1 MSSSIRH
8 SFNTKEVDFSTLTNH
23 ELEIMEDFIEGNLTA
38 SALINSIIKVFKK
51 VWVETDV
58 NANAGK
64 ALDFMNFS
72 EYKGKVINNPMYSLL
87 VLRMVLKFSK
97 EQNNEYVKEDVYKKI
112 AIEWKKFLDW
122 FNWRDDDGK
131 GDEKEEE
138 EPVEFV
144 VSQTEFAQYLAF
156 HEGHAGMPTWF
167 MNDDVKVNEIN
178 TRYNELA
185 KYYGY

>member
-23 ELEIMEDFIEGNLTA
+23 ELEIMKDFLEGKLTA
-38 SALINSIIKVFKK
+38 TELINSIIKVFRK
-51 VWVETDV
+51 VWEETDMS
-58 NANAGK
+58 ANAGK
-64 ALDFMNFS
+64 AVDFMNFS
-72 EYKGKVINNPMYSLL
+72 EYEGKVSNNPMYGLL
-87 VLRMVLKFSK
+87 VLRIILKFSK
-97 EQNNEYVKEDVYKKI
+97 DQNDEDTKEDIYKKI
-112 AIEWKKFLDW
+112 AIEWKTFLDW
-122 FNWRDDDGK
+122 FNLCDDDGE
-131 GDEKEEE
+131 GDKKEEE

-167 MNDDVKVNEIN
+167 MNNDVKANEIN

-185 KYYGY
+185 AYYGY